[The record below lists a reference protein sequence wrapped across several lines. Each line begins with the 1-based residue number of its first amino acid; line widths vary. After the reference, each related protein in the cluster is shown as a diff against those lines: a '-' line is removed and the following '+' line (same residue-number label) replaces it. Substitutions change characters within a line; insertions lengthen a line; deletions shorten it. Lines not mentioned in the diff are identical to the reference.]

1 MKNLKA
7 IYKKFQGVDA
17 VVLHNPSNTFYL
29 SGYQSDFAYVLLT
42 SQGAFYFTDTRYTEE
57 ASAVIGDAAVVV
69 PVTARDVYSVMRT
82 YLDNAGAM
90 KIGFEN
96 GFLVYDEYIKMK
108 TAFAGKVLLGIDY
121 TMSNIRAVKSRE
133 EISLIKKAAAIND
146 KAFQR
151 VLKKVKEGVTE
162 RQLAGEMEYQMKKL
176 GADGVAFDTIVAFG
190 SDSSKPHAHVS
201 NKKLVSG
208 MPVTIDF
215 GCKYK
220 GYCSDI
226 TRTFAFGRPD
236 NEFIKI
242 YEAVLGS
249 NIAGIEAVKAG
260 VTGRHV
266 DGICR
271 EYLRNL
277 GYEKYFL
284 HGTGHGVGV
293 DIHEAPTVNS
303 NSDEVLN
310 KNMIVTVEP
319 GVYIEGLFGVR
330 IEDLIIVDND
340 GCSVISRTDKKLLIL

>member
-1 MKNLKA
+1 MKNLNA

-29 SGYQSDFAYVLLT
+29 SGYQSDFAYVMLT

-57 ASAVIGDAAVVV
+57 AASYVGDAAEVI
-69 PVTARDVYSVMRT
+69 PVTAREVYPVMRT
-82 YLDNAGAM
+82 FLDKVGAV
-90 KIGFEN
+90 KVGFEN
-96 GFLVYDEYIKMK
+96 GYIVYDEYIKMK

-121 TMSNIRAVKSRE
+121 TMANIRAVKSRE

-146 KAFQR
+146 KAFLR
-151 VLKKVKEGVTE
+151 VLKKVKEGVSE
-162 RQLAGEMEYQMKKL
+162 KQLACEMEYQMKKL
-176 GADGVAFDTIVAFG
+176 GADGVAFETIVAFG
-190 SDSSKPHAHVS
+190 NDSSKPHAHVS
-201 NKKLVSG
+201 DKKLVAG
-208 MPVTIDF
+208 MPITIDF

-226 TRTFAFGRPD
+226 TRTFAFGQPD
-236 NEFIKI
+236 SEFIKI
-242 YEAVLGS
+242 YDAVLNS

-266 DGICR
+266 DGVCR
-271 EYLRNL
+271 EYLRNC

-303 NSDEVLN
+303 SSEDVLK
-310 KNMIVTVEP
+310 KNMIITVEP
-319 GVYIEGLFGVR
+319 GVYIEGLYGARV
-330 IEDLIIVDND
+330 EDLIVVEND
-340 GCSVISRTDKKLLIL
+340 GCSVLSRSDKKLLIL